1 MPLHLQEKS
10 NLLRALLTATILSTL
25 PLLDFYA
32 ANMAEL
38 ASPWRVLHYAA
49 GTLAA
54 AAILATG
61 LALLLR
67 KIPLWRILLATGLM
81 VFMFFAYDV
90 NLIQHELKA
99 HLGDWAPAAW
109 TAVAIGTGALA
120 LRLLRE
126 TVAITICL
134 VVSLAFSAPALARI
148 ATILTREHRAQA
160 HTADSSEPAAARF
173 RISPNIYWIVLDGYP
188 REDVLKEEFAFDNG
202 DFIRSLAALDF
213 VVLGKSRSNFPS
225 TVNSISSTLN
235 SDYTV
240 TGEGDALEPL
250 AVETMQAIV
259 RGKSRTVSR
268 LTTAG
273 YNYVH
278 FENGYDYLTECAP
291 DAPKCVRGN
300 LGLDELDIAIL
311 SNTPIVDL
319 ILEHQQSA
327 PFAWG
332 GVNDLTAKLDAVRAT
347 PSPFFLYAHVLAPHP
362 PIRFTADCGFR
373 AGDPDLQHWIPTK
386 RPAFIDQLRC
396 TNSQTLTLLQKIVQ
410 SDSDALIILQ
420 SDHGTA
426 FRGQLKRPPTDWSDA
441 DLHERF
447 GALNAMRLPAQC
459 RAAAADDLTLVDT
472 FPLVFSCLAGSTFER
487 HSPRFFVTPYD
498 DNADFGRAV
507 EYPSE
512 RVR

>member
-1 MPLHLQEKS
+1 MRLRTDDRSH
-10 NLLRALLTATILSTL
+10 LLRALAAAIVLSTV

-38 ASPWRVLHYAA
+38 TSPSRVLRYAA
-49 GTLAA
+49 ATLAV
-54 AAILATG
+54 AAIVATS

-67 KIPLWRILLATGLM
+67 RIALWRILLATGLM
-81 VFMFFAYDV
+81 VFVFFAYDV
-90 NLIQHELKA
+90 DLIHRELQS
-99 HLGDWAPAAW
+99 HLGEWAPAAW
-109 TAVAIGTGALA
+109 IAAAIGTGVLA
-120 LRLLRE
+120 LSLLRKPA
-126 TVAITICL
+126 VVTICL
-134 VVSLAFSAPALARI
+134 VVSLAFSAPSLARI
-148 ATILTREHRAQA
+148 ATILTREHHAQA
-160 HTADSSEPAAARF
+160 LTATGSEPAARF

-188 REDVLKEEFAFDNG
+188 RLDVLKDEFAFDNS
-202 DFIRSLAALDF
+202 DFIRSLATVDF
-213 VVLGKSRSNFPS
+213 VVLGKSRSNFPA

-240 TGEGDALEPL
+240 TGEGDALKPFPIEQMEAL
-250 AVETMQAIV
+250 V

-268 LTTAG
+268 LASAG
-273 YNYVH
+273 YTYVH

-291 DAPKCVRGN
+291 DVPKCVRGN

-311 SNTPIVDL
+311 SNTPIIDL
-319 ILEHQQSA
+319 VLRYQQQA

-332 GVNDLTAKLDAVRAT
+332 GVSDLTSKLEAIRST

-362 PIRFTADCGFR
+362 PIRFTATCGFR
-373 AGDPDLQHWIPTK
+373 AADPDLQRWTPSA

-396 TNSQTLTLLQKIVQ
+396 TNSQALTLLQKIVRDDA
-410 SDSDALIILQ
+410 SALIILQ

-426 FRGQLKRPPTDWSDA
+426 FRGQFGKPPTDWSDA

-447 GALNAMRLPAQC
+447 GALDAMRLPRQC

-472 FPLVFSCLAGSTFER
+472 FPLVFSCLADSTFER

-498 DNADFGRAV
+498 DTADFGRAV